1 VRRTGEIGYF
11 RIESEA
17 AVASG
22 TRRIEAVTGALA
34 YRHAEEDRA
43 MLRDLSARVGAGRDQ
58 LAERVAALQE
68 HVRRLEEAQT
78 KQSRAGLR
86 DQVEALI
93 AEASKQETPV
103 VVAEV
108 TATGVEEMREAG
120 DLIRRKLPNGAGLL
134 AAAVDGKLSVVA
146 SVGSG
151 LQGALSAADWARDA
165 VSIADGKGGGKP
177 EQAVAGAKD
186 ASRIKEVLERGRV
199 FARER
204 LKTGGRV

>member
-22 TRRIEAVTGALA
+22 VRRIEAVTGALA
-34 YRHAEEDRA
+34 YRRAEEDRA
-43 MLRDLSARVGAGRDQ
+43 TLRELAARVGSSRDQ

-68 HVRRLEEAQT
+68 QVRAMHSAQS
-78 KQSRAGLR
+78 KQSREGLR
-86 DQVEALI
+86 ETVERLI
-93 AEASKQETPV
+93 AEALKQDPPI

-108 TATGVEEMREAG
+108 AAAGVDEMREAG
-120 DLIRRKLPNGAGLL
+120 DLIRRKLPNGGGLL
-134 AAAVDGKLSVVA
+134 AASIEGKLSVVA
-146 SVGSG
+146 SVGAT

-186 ASRIKEVLERGRV
+186 ATKIKDVLERGRA
-199 FARER
+199 FARGR